1 MIVDT
6 VLQSAHFSVVTHVCR
21 HPRFACGGASVQG
34 GEPAR
39 LLFTRCGSFG
49 IKVGRKTFYA
59 RPGQVVFVPKDI
71 DYLVTHPATAGG
83 YDCCTDVSIDDE
95 TLDMLGIAGRGS
107 KPCQELVH
115 DLHFQKTHVEMLLS
129 LQRCGN
135 DEQEAEE
142 VLLDTLEY
150 LLTSHATTRP
160 HPRNPVINRQVACV
174 EEAIL
179 GHAEENVGVQ
189 ALAKLAN
196 CSSFH
201 LCRIFR
207 HSTGRSLRQF
217 RMQHRL
223 GTALGRL
230 GEGQDDLAALAC
242 ETGFSSH
249 SHMTD
254 AFREILG
261 VSPRQVR
268 DDLRSSDLRTMRSR
282 LRRLQKRKTG

>member
-1 MIVDT
+1 MIAGT
-6 VLQSAHFSVVTHVCR
+6 VLQSTQFSVVTHVCQ
-21 HPRFACGGASVQG
+21 HPRTDCGGAGMQG

-39 LLFTRCGSFG
+39 LLLTRCGSFG
-49 IKVGRKTFYA
+49 IRVGDKTCFA
-59 RPGQVVFVPKDI
+59 RPGQAVLVLKDV
-71 DYLVTHPATAGG
+71 DYLVTHPDAGG
-83 YDCCTDVSIDDE
+83 YDCCTDVLIDDE
-95 TLDMLGIAGRGS
+95 AVEMLGLAGRGS
-107 KPCQELVH
+107 RACRELAH

-150 LLTSHATTRP
+150 LLTAHAAARP
-160 HPRNPVINRQVACV
+160 RSRNAATNRQVARV

-179 GHAEENVGVQ
+179 GHTEENVGIQ
-189 ALAKLAN
+189 ALAELAN
-196 CSSFH
+196 CSTFH

-207 HSTGRSLRQF
+207 SSTGRSLRQF
-217 RMQHRL
+217 RMHHRL

-230 GEGQDDLAALAC
+230 GEGQNDLAALAC

-254 AFREILG
+254 AFREVLG
-261 VSPRQVR
+261 VSPSQLR
-268 DDLRSSDLRTMRSR
+268 DDLKRSDLRSLKLR
-282 LRRLQKRKTG
+282 LRDMRGRKSA